1 MITLEKALVI
11 NASPE
16 KAFARLGNPMNW
28 LEDNS
33 SIVDVTDITGEGVG
47 RSYKMVYKMVGIK
60 LPLTCTYTEYIENE
74 RVASKFEGGITGTF
88 SLHLEPHNG
97 STKLS
102 IVIEYTI
109 PIPLIGKIAESLLA
123 KRNDR
128 EWDVALANA
137 KDAIEADSE

>member
-1 MITLEKALVI
+1 MLTLEKTIVI

-16 KAFARLGNPMNW
+16 KVFVRFDNPANM

-47 RSYKMVYKMVGIK
+47 RSFKMVYKMVGIK
-60 LPLTCTYTEYIENE
+60 FPQTCTYIEYVKNE
-74 RVASKFEGGITGTF
+74 RIASKFEGGITGTF
-88 SLHLEPHNG
+88 GLHLEPHNG

-102 IVIEYTI
+102 IVINYAI
-109 PIPLIGKIAESLLA
+109 PIPLVGKIAESLLA
-123 KRNDR
+123 KRNER
-128 EWDVALANA
+128 EWDVVLANA